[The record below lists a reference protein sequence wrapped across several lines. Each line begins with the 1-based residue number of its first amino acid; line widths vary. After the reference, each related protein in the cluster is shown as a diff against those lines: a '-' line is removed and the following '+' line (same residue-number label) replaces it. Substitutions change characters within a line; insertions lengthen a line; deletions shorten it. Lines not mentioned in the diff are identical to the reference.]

1 MNNEIKDN
9 IPARTSPG
17 LTRSSFATTR
27 NRVVNDI
34 CVPRKILRDTPDLSY
49 VQPEGNYYF
58 KTSDSYQILK
68 SCSINISDCLKSP
81 GTCDSS
87 PCITTCKIKTDKN
100 NTCKTCVMLITSPGF
115 TSNLTGKTYYTKS
128 FENELETIKT
138 TLDKVVKRDDIENIV
153 SNIMGKLVINLKK
166 EIKQEIMAEVGKETT
181 KMRNEYNA
189 KILNMGGRIDVL
201 EFDNEN
207 LLERNA
213 ELHTELKSWKEDIK
227 EIGNRSTNAMRQGN
241 WNEQYSRKKNVKI
254 YNMPENRGEKLP
266 VSLINQLKEKL
277 DINIDR
283 SDIVAMHRI
292 PGRPAAPRPILIKF
306 LRMESKIALFRRKKD
321 ISEILHVKIG
331 DDITKQ
337 NQGLLNRLHLH
348 DKITSAWFF
357 NGHVFGT
364 DEKGGRYK
372 IDIYD
377 NINEKIR

>member
-1 MNNEIKDN
+1 MSQQKMITSFISTASVQKVSENVPKSISSEN
-9 IPARTSPG
+9 IESSRDVVFDERPPNVKLNPAKRFHS
-17 LTRSSFATTR
+17 
-27 NRVVNDI
+27 
-34 CVPRKILRDTPDLSY
+34 CLS
-49 VQPEGNYYF
+49 
-58 KTSDSYQILK
+58 SDSDHSL
-68 SCSINISDCLKSP
+68 
-81 GTCDSS
+81 
-87 PCITTCKIKTDKN
+87 CI
-100 NTCKTCVMLITSPGF
+100 
-115 TSNLTGKTYYTKS
+115 
-128 FENELETIKT
+128 ENELETIKT

-201 EFDNEN
+201 EFDNAN

-227 EIGNRSTNAMRQGN
+227 EIGIRSTDAMRQGN

-306 LRMESKIALFRRKKD
+306 LRMESKIALLRRKKD

-372 IDIYD
+372 FDIYD